1 MSLVFRMESS
11 LIDVKNMPTRFMAR
25 RTRARFTM
33 AAMAGFAGCLLV
45 QGATAQPAQDD
56 AVRAASSALDIPE
69 SVVLLGKRD
78 PNIRRA
84 TALVNGEVITGTDV
98 DQRLALVVLANGGE
112 ASPEETD
119 RLRLQVLRNLIDE
132 TLQIQEAAA
141 KDIKV
146 SAAELNDNY
155 ARVAANFKYS
165 PEAFGKYLASQGSSE
180 RSIKRQIEGEV
191 AWNRLL
197 RREVQPFVNVSEEE
211 VRAIVKR
218 LNAAKGSDEFRIGEI
233 YLSATPENSQQV
245 LKNGEQILDQIRKGG
260 SFQAYARQYSE
271 ASTAAVGGDL
281 GWVRLPQLPEELQNA
296 AQQLAVGQVAGPIA
310 LPGGFSILYLMDK
323 RQVATADPRDAILSL
338 KQIAIDFPAGTTEAA
353 ARPRTDAFAA
363 ALKDLHGCGAASDLA
378 AKLGATVVENDIP
391 ARNLPPQLQNI
402 LLAMQVGEATPL
414 FGTVAD
420 GVRTLVLCGRDE
432 PAATDGPSFEQIM
445 SQMEEERVN
454 KRARTYLR
462 DLRRDAVIDYN

>member
-1 MSLVFRMESS
+1 M
-11 LIDVKNMPTRFMAR
+11 I
-25 RTRARFTM
+25 
-33 AAMAGFAGCLLV
+33 AGLSGCLLV

-56 AVRAASSALDIPE
+56 AVSAPSSALDIPE
-69 SVVLLGKRD
+69 SVTLFGKRD
-78 PNIRRA
+78 PNVRRA
-84 TALVNGEVITGTDV
+84 TALVNGEVITETDV
-98 DQRLALVVLANGGE
+98 EQRLALVVLANGGTV
-112 ASPEETD
+112 SDEERD

-141 KDIKV
+141 KDIRI
-146 SAAELNDNY
+146 APAELNENY
-155 ARVAANFKYS
+155 ARVASNFKYS
-165 PEAFGKYLASQGSSE
+165 PEGFTKYLASQGSSE

-211 VRAIVKR
+211 VRAVVDR
-218 LNAAKGSDEFRIGEI
+218 LKAAKGSDEFRIGEI

-245 LKNGEQILDQIRKGG
+245 ERNGEQILEQIRNGG

-281 GWVRLPQLPEELQNA
+281 GWVRLPQLPEELQAA
-296 AQQLAVGQVAGPIA
+296 AQQLQVGQVAGPIA
-310 LPGGFSILYLMDK
+310 VPGGFSIVYLMDK
-323 RQVATADPRDAILSL
+323 RQVLTADPRDAILSL
-338 KQIAIDFPAGTTEAA
+338 KQIAIDFPPGTSAADAQKRADSFSEAI
-353 ARPRTDAFAA
+353 RTMQ
-363 ALKDLHGCGAASDLA
+363 GCGAVSDVA
-378 AKLGATVVENDIP
+378 QKIGATVVENDIP

-402 LLAMQVGEATPL
+402 LLSLQVGEATPP
-414 FGTVAD
+414 FGSATE
-420 GVRTLVLCGRDE
+420 GVRALVLCGRDE
-432 PAATDGPSFEQIM
+432 PQDAGSPSFDQIM